1 MIRKQNI
8 NLKEYKIIKRKKS
21 LWNSI
26 FNRKNKKKFTM
37 KVIFKNFLLEYNKI
51 NEALIEKIKYIKN

>member
-26 FNRKNKKKFTM
+26 FNKKRQKKIYNESYFQKFF
-37 KVIFKNFLLEYNKI
+37 IKI
-51 NEALIEKIKYIKN
+51 